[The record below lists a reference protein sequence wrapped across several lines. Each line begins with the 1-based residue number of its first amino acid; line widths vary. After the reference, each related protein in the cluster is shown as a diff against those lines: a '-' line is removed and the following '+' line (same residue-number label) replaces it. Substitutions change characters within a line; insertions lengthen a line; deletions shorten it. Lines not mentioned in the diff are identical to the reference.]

1 MSQQEGQYNYRR
13 RPSYLPSIISVSL
26 VLCMLG
32 IFGIIII
39 SGNKLSDY
47 VKEKFKLEV
56 FMKADMPEAEI
67 IRLQKNLEMEPWAK
81 QVRYISADEAAKEF
95 TAEVGHDFV
104 EFIGHNPLLPSLEIY
119 LKSDYANQ
127 TKAAEIDKILRQK
140 AGVDDVTYSQDQLAR
155 VNDNLQKISLIILII
170 SGVFFVISITLINNT
185 IRLNLY
191 ARRFLIKSMQLVGAT
206 QWFIIRPFMLRSIL
220 HGVYGAL
227 VAAMLLG
234 GMLYVLPQKYQGI
247 MEFYDYAQF
256 AMLFGVILAIG
267 VFISMFSSLIA
278 TKRYL
283 RLKLDDLY

>member
-1 MSQQEGQYNYRR
+1 
-13 RPSYLPSIISVSL
+13 
-26 VLCMLG
+26 MLG

-56 FMKADMPEAEI
+56 FMKSDMPEGDI
-67 IRLQKNLEMEPWAK
+67 LRLQKSLEMETWAK
-81 QVRYISADEAAKEF
+81 KVTYISADEAAKQF
-95 TAEVGHDFV
+95 TTEVGHDFV
-104 EFIGHNPLLPSLEIY
+104 GFIGYNPLLPSLEVY
-119 LKSDYANQ
+119 LKSDFANQ
-127 TKAAEIDKILRQK
+127 EHAVEIEKILKQK
-140 AGVDDVTYSQDQLAR
+140 VGVNDVTYSRDYIAR
-155 VNDNLQKISLIILII
+155 VNDNLSKISLIILII
-170 SGVFFVISITLINNT
+170 SGVFFIISITLINNT

-227 VAAMLLG
+227 IAALLLG
-234 GMLYVLPQKYQGI
+234 SMLYGLTQKYQEI
-247 MEFYDYAQF
+247 IAFYDYSRF
-256 AMLFGVILAIG
+256 ALLFVGILSLGVI
-267 VFISMFSSLIA
+267 ISMLSSLIA